1 MRSFVLCHLHR
12 DRLWQVASAISHFQ
26 EHGAWRRAGVG
37 CSLHSVQVTP
47 THSQSESIT
56 PFPNVFFVLIQWPV
70 SLRAT
75 SDKDLWSLC
84 PFHGCRI
91 CTWNIWKHTI
101 DGSDSKESACN
112 VGDVGSIPGSGRSL
126 GGGHVNPLQ
135 YSCLENLHGQRS
147 LAGYSSWGC
156 KETDTTEGLST
167 AQSDN
172 VGNIRLILYTIV
184 ILMFSNPSS

>member
-56 PFPNVFFVLIQWPV
+56 PFPNMFFVLIQWPV

-101 DGSDSKESACN
+101 DGSDSISYAFWKT
-112 VGDVGSIPGSGRSL
+112 
-126 GGGHVNPLQ
+126 LQ
-135 YSCLENLHGQRS
+135 YTHQRVKVNKANVFWHYWERTLTWWISWNCRGYTKSLDLHLG
-147 LAGYSSWGC
+147 
-156 KETDTTEGLST
+156 
-167 AQSDN
+167 
-172 VGNIRLILYTIV
+172 IIV
-184 ILMFSNPSS
+184 WRIMI